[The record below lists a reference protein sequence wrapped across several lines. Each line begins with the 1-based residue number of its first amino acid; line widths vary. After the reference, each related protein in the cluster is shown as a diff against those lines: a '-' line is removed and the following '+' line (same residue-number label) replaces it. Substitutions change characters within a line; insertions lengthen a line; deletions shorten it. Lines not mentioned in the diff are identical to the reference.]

1 MEQTELT
8 AMFTQKAEAVSAVV
22 KPVKD
27 MGQALE
33 ETVNICAEKQ
43 ACQVLASG
51 CSLDLS
57 PEAEDLCGLKDWEK
71 IIAAPDLD
79 DKTLDDLQ
87 KLCRQNNI
95 ALIRQGLHAHLGG
108 IDVGLTTAAFGLAET
123 GTIVQDSASEDLR
136 LATMISE
143 SHIALLPASR
153 ICAASFDLERQM
165 EEFFSAGAAY
175 LAFITGASRTA
186 DIERVLTLGVHGPL
200 ELRVLILMNM

>member
-1 MEQTELT
+1 MEHAELISR
-8 AMFTQKAEAVSAVV
+8 FTQKAEAVSALVRQV
-22 KPVKD
+22 DD
-27 MGQALE
+27 MQQALE

-79 DKTLDDLQ
+79 DETLNDLQ
-87 KLCRQNNI
+87 KLCRQKNI

-123 GTIVQDSASEDLR
+123 GTIVQNSASE
-136 LATMISE
+136 
-143 SHIALLPASR
+143 
-153 ICAASFDLERQM
+153 
-165 EEFFSAGAAY
+165 
-175 LAFITGASRTA
+175 
-186 DIERVLTLGVHGPL
+186 
-200 ELRVLILMNM
+200 